1 MLCGNAGIEQV
12 TLDNSTAY
20 IQSWLKAL
28 RNDKR
33 MIIYAAGQA
42 QKQWTIS
49 WGRRKTL
56 PSILQQYI
64 VLQRIDKRNAKV

>member
-42 QKQWTIS
+42 QKAVD
-49 WGRRKTL
+49 
-56 PSILQQYI
+56 YI
-64 VLQRIDKRNAKV
+64 MGQA